1 VVSTIAGSIGVVGNR
16 DGTNSFALF
25 NLLTGVAVDHGGG
38 VCVADVSNNNI
49 RRLAPLDTNWV
60 VSTIA
65 GGARGSQD
73 GTNSAA
79 LFNSPNGISVDSRG
93 TMYVADGG
101 NNTVRTMVQGG
112 TNWVV
117 LTIAGRAGY
126 GGAADGTNNSARFNY
141 PSGAAPDST
150 GNIYVTDQIVSTI
163 RKLAPE
169 GTNWVVS
176 TIAGQAGYTGT
187 VDGTNSGARFNRPGG
202 LAVDGG
208 GAIYVADSWNNAIR
222 KLSLWGTNW
231 VASTIGGLC
240 GTTNYASRMASVA
253 LRDSITPTALHWT
266 AVEMCTWL
274 ISTTMRFVVGFPYQS
289 SKQPR

>member
-1 VVSTIAGSIGVVGNR
+1 
-16 DGTNSFALF
+16 
-25 NLLTGVAVDHGGG
+25 
-38 VCVADVSNNNI
+38 
-49 RRLAPLDTNWV
+49 
-60 VSTIA
+60 
-65 GGARGSQD
+65 
-73 GTNSAA
+73 
-79 LFNSPNGISVDSRG
+79 
-93 TMYVADGG
+93 MYVADGG

-240 GTTNYASRMASVA
+240 GTTNYGLTDGIGSAARFNYPNGVALDSRGNVYVADFNNNAIRRGIPLPVFQTTTLTNDMLTLTWSAAVGQILQVQYTTDLGQTNWTNLGDQFVCTSSTVSVPDSVA
-253 LRDSITPTALHWT
+253 SDAQRLYRVLVTP
-266 AVEMCTWL
+266 
-274 ISTTMRFVVGFPYQS
+274 
-289 SKQPR
+289 